1 MGVATAVPLGVF
13 AMVVLIVWA
22 VVAYRYK
29 SHAKS
34 MRVLEAM
41 AGRGDPIDPELV
53 RALGVK
59 GRSRHADLRT
69 GVVLLAI
76 GLATVV
82 FGFGVDSPSEFIGFG
97 AFPGLLG
104 VVFIGLWALVTRR
117 END

>member
-1 MGVATAVPLGVF
+1 MGVEIAVPLTIA
-13 AMVVLIVWA
+13 AMIVLIVWA

-29 SHAKS
+29 SHSKS

-41 AGRGDPIDPELV
+41 AGRGDPIAPELV
-53 RALGVK
+53 RSLGVR

-82 FGFGVDSPSEFIGFG
+82 FGFGVDSPAEFIGFG

-104 VVFIGLWALVTRR
+104 VVFIGLWALVTRH
-117 END
+117 EDG

>member
-1 MGVATAVPLGVF
+1 MGVEIAVPLGLF

-22 VVAYRYK
+22 VVAYRHK
-29 SHAKS
+29 SHSDS
-34 MRVLEAM
+34 MRVLENM
-41 AGRGDPIDPELV
+41 AGRGETITPELV
-53 RALGVK
+53 RTLGVK
-59 GRSRHADLRT
+59 ARSRHADLRT

-117 END
+117 EDD